1 MVLSPRSLNATT
13 FPSVSGKPRM
23 ETAGAEAA
31 EAKGLL
37 RCSRSHL
44 SQIGLTAEKADDS
57 MQ

>member
-1 MVLSPRSLNATT
+1 
-13 FPSVSGKPRM
+13 M

-44 SQIGLTAEKADDS
+44 SHMGLTAEKADDS